1 LLHQAPGLTSRV
13 VILFIGPFLLGV
25 VAIATLAV
33 EHADAVES
41 FPQSCRIRH
50 CPDGWQHPETDF
62 ENWMLICQNNP
73 DASYLC
79 FEEQG
84 SVTSDQGYGVSPRYT
99 CWKSCMKGHDASKA
113 SDAPNGSDGRTF
125 RRVEPYGKPI
135 YINVR
140 LSHEADQ
147 LGGTLRG
154 PLLTKADIHRSTEP
168 PVRPVSLLAA

>member
-1 LLHQAPGLTSRV
+1 MLHQAPGQTSRV

-113 SDAPNGSDGRTF
+113 SDAPNGSD
-125 RRVEPYGKPI
+125 VEPFAGSNRTESLSTSTSAYRTKRTNLVAR
-135 YINVR
+135 YEVR
-140 LSHEADQ
+140 F
-147 LGGTLRG
+147 
-154 PLLTKADIHRSTEP
+154 
-168 PVRPVSLLAA
+168 